1 MKKRMTLPRAILAAS
16 ALALAVTAFG
26 CAPRQAGG
34 DPGRA
39 AASPTRGP
47 GMAEIVVRVVPV
59 TIDALIVEHQ
69 TSGTVNP
76 VMQSQVAGQVGGI
89 VARVLRRAGDRVEKG
104 DAIVQLDDSQLRLSL
119 RTAQASLEASRINL
133 STTQDTTAQA
143 SPKLDLQVNSA
154 ESSLSVAQRNYDS
167 KKALLDLGGATGAEM
182 DKAKSDLSMAQ
193 ANLEAAR
200 TAQDQNRK
208 ADLQNIA
215 QLKLAVDQAGFAVQ
229 QAQLNLEHAS
239 IKAPF
244 AGRLVAVK
252 VEQGEFVSQ
261 NAPAFIIASQ
271 EREVDFSVPP
281 SDAPS
286 LRVGAPV
293 TFILGG
299 KSYALRI
306 SQTADVPLNGVV
318 AVTAA
323 VPASMSLTYG
333 AVGTVSYSLT
343 LARGALVPTGSL
355 QTSEDRNF
363 VYVVR
368 AGKAEMREITIL
380 TESGGTG
387 VVTGVTAGDI
397 VILNPPPGLLDGSI
411 VKALPAPAEGQ
422 K

>member
-1 MKKRMTLPRAILAAS
+1 MKKTMTLARAILAAG
-16 ALALAVTAFG
+16 ALALAVTAVG

-34 DPGRA
+34 DPARTA
-39 AASPTRGP
+39 VSPAKGP
-47 GMAEIVVRVVPV
+47 GIAEIAVQVVPV
-59 TIDALIVEHQ
+59 VIDALIVEHQ

-119 RTAQASLEASRINL
+119 RTAQASLEAARINL

-143 SPKLDLQVNSA
+143 NPKLDLQVNSA
-154 ESSLSVAQRNYDS
+154 ESALSVAQRNYDS
-167 KKALLDLGGATGAEM
+167 KKALFDLGGATGAEM
-182 DKAKSDLSMAQ
+182 DKAKSDLAMAQ

-200 TAQDQNRK
+200 TALDQNKK

-244 AGRLVAVK
+244 AGLLVAVG

-261 NAPAFIIASQ
+261 NAPAFIIASH

-299 KSYALRI
+299 KSYPLRI

-323 VPASMSLTYG
+323 VSARMALTYG

-368 AGKAEMREITIL
+368 AGKAEMRAITIL
-380 TESGGTG
+380 AESGSTG
-387 VVTGVTAGDI
+387 VVTGVTAGDM
-397 VILNPPPGLLDGSI
+397 VILNPPPGLLDGST
-411 VKALPAPAEGQ
+411 VKAIPAPAEGQ

>member
-1 MKKRMTLPRAILAAS
+1 MKKRMTLPRAILAAG

-34 DPGRA
+34 DPGKT
-39 AASPTRGP
+39 AASPARGP
-47 GMAEIVVRVVPV
+47 GIAEIAVQVVPV
-59 TIDALIVEHQ
+59 TIDALVVEHQ

-143 SPKLDLQVNSA
+143 NPKLDLQVNSA
-154 ESSLSVAQRNYDS
+154 ESALSVAQRNYDS
-167 KKALLDLGGATGAEM
+167 KKALFDLGGATGAEM

-252 VEQGEFVSQ
+252 VEEGEFVSQ

-323 VPASMSLTYG
+323 VPASMALTYG
-333 AVGTVSYSLT
+333 AVGAVRYSLT

-368 AGKAEMREITIL
+368 AGKAEMRQITIL
-380 TESGGTG
+380 TESGSTA
-387 VVTGVTAGDI
+387 VVTGVAAGDM
-397 VILNPPPGLLDGSI
+397 VILNPPPGLLDGSV